1 MSVLPNSK
9 EKIPMGVEEI
19 EALETKQESTG
30 LMWRIGHFMVV
41 HRKSAITIWI
51 IALIAIATLS
61 TKFGGS
67 YVNNLSL
74 PNNEAATGQAILSA
88 NNAGKAAG
96 FSSQIV
102 VVDKASVASLSNQIN
117 EAAVNLSKLQ
127 NVTGVITPVQN
138 PKAIDSNGQTGYLT
152 VQFSVNP
159 VTFAPSYFNLVET
172 AMNPVTKA
180 GAKVYYADPIGQL
193 SNPKASDLRS
203 ELIGMLVAIA
213 VALFA
218 FRSLFA
224 AIIPILTAVV
234 SVLVGY
240 FAISLIGRGITFG
253 TSAPTL
259 TVMIG
264 LGVGIDY
271 ALFLTTRHRQH
282 LREGSNSID
291 SIAKTVATSGRSVI
305 VAAITVALALL
316 GLYVSGITFIGNLG
330 LAASIGVATSAIGAI
345 TLVPAILGTFAE
357 KIDRVSIGEAIA
369 ESHGGDDF
377 WHRFARKVQNR
388 PIVFLLIGVVLGS
401 VLVIPLFSIQ
411 INHLDASTNPS
422 TYTDAKAFNAISTG
436 FGAGANAQLTVV
448 VEMNSTIYSSENSV
462 QSLEKN
468 VASAISSLPN
478 VVAVSQPA
486 LTSSAKAF
494 TLNVIPKFGPSDP
507 TTKTLFDSLT
517 TSTLPKTIGSSGSGY
532 VIGATASAIIF
543 VETVVS
549 KLPLIIA
556 FVIATAFIVL
566 LAAFRSIWIPIKAAV
581 LNLFSIGA
589 AYGVVVAVFQWG
601 WGSSLLGMSQKV
613 PIESYVPMMMFA
625 ITFGL
630 SMDYEVFL
638 ISRVKEAYLSG
649 MDADDAVA
657 SGLSATARVISSA
670 AAIMISVFF
679 AFIGSTAP
687 VIKMLGLGL
696 GVSVLIDATIIRLTL
711 VPAVMTLLGKRAWYM
726 PRWLDRIV
734 PTISVE

>member
-1 MSVLPNSK
+1 
-9 EKIPMGVEEI
+9 MGVKEI
-19 EALETKQESTG
+19 EESNLKSTKDG
-30 LMWRIGHFMVV
+30 LLMKIGRFMVV
-41 HRKSAITIWI
+41 HRKSAIAIWI
-51 IALIAIATLS
+51 LALLSLATLS
-61 TKFGGS
+61 TKFGAT
-67 YVNNLSL
+67 YINNLSL

-88 NNAGKAAG
+88 NNPGKSAGY
-96 FSSQIV
+96 SSQIV
-102 VVDKASVASLSNQIN
+102 ITGKVPISSLSNQISQ
-117 EAAVNLSKLQ
+117 AATNLAKLP
-127 NVTGVITPVQN
+127 NVTGVVTPLQN
-138 PKAIDSNGQTGYLT
+138 QRAISSSGQTGYIV
-152 VQFSVNP
+152 VQFNLNP
-159 VTFAPSYFNLVET
+159 VSFPTTYFNQVET
-172 AMNPVTKA
+172 AMNPVSHS
-180 GAKVYYADPIGQL
+180 GESVYYADPIGQL
-193 SNPKASDLRS
+193 SNPKASDIRS
-203 ELIGMLVAIA
+203 ELIGLLVAIA

-218 FRSLFA
+218 FRSLYA
-224 AIIPILTAVV
+224 AIIPIFTAVI

-282 LREGSNSID
+282 LKDGDGSAA
-291 SIAKTVATSGRSVI
+291 SIARTVSTSGRSVI

-330 LAASIGVATSAIGAI
+330 LAASLGVASSAIGAL
-345 TLVPAILGTFAE
+345 TLVPAILGIVAE
-357 KIDRVSIGEAIA
+357 KIDKVSLGEAIA

-377 WHRFARKVQNR
+377 WHRFAKRVQR
-388 PIVFLLIGVVLGS
+388 APITFLVIGVALGS
-401 VLVIPLFSIQ
+401 ILVVPLFSIR

-422 TYTDAKAFNAISTG
+422 SYSDTKAFNTISST

-448 VEMNSTIYSSENSV
+448 VEMNSSTLSSQNNV
-462 QSLEKN
+462 QSLETR
-468 VASAISSLPN
+468 VASAITQLPN
-478 VVAVSQPA
+478 VVSVSPPT
-486 LTSSAKAF
+486 LTSSGKVF
-494 TLNVIPKFGPSDP
+494 TLNVIPKFGPSDQ
-507 TTKTLFDSLT
+507 TTKALFDTLT
-517 TSTLPKTIGSSGSGY
+517 THSLPSSIGNSGNGY
-532 VIGATASAIIF
+532 VVGGTASTIIF

-549 KLPLIIA
+549 KLPLIII

-566 LAAFRSIWIPIKAAV
+566 LAAFRSIWIPIKAAL

-601 WGSSLLGMSQKV
+601 WGSSLLGMNQKV

-649 MDADDAVA
+649 MSADDAVA
-657 SGLSATARVISSA
+657 NGLSATARVISSA

-711 VPAVMTLLGKRAWYM
+711 VPAVMTLLGDKAWYI
-726 PRWLDRIV
+726 PRWLDKVV
-734 PTISVE
+734 PAIEVE